1 MEDSWATGVAGRGPV
16 GAGRGG
22 GRGPWIGGR
31 RRDHP
36 VTLMGRVGRD
46 ISKILMAGGLVL
58 TGNVR
63 VGIVGRVPAFLRAAE
78 YGGVAGML

>member
-1 MEDSWATGVAGRGPV
+1 
-16 GAGRGG
+16 
-22 GRGPWIGGR
+22 
-31 RRDHP
+31 
-36 VTLMGRVGRD
+36 MGRVGRD
-46 ISKILMAGGLVL
+46 ISEKLMAGGLVL